1 MDRFKK
7 IFLSYLIFLIFFII
21 FFLSAVHNSPPNNSM
36 AEWVINYQGG
46 FTRRGLLG
54 EFIFQFSQFFDFQL
68 RKSFLGMQI
77 VIYLAYFYFIYIL
90 FHKIRYN
97 YIFTLAI
104 FSPLFFVF
112 SLTELE
118 ALGRKDILMFLAFI
132 TNFIIYDKFKNL
144 NYNYLYFFLSFPI
157 VFLTHEIYIIYICY
171 FLAFFVIL
179 EKKIN
184 LFFIL
189 KIISIFIIIFFFLN
203 LINTNEYSQENLQL
217 LCENLKNKSNENC
230 GLAPHSMVLDI
241 AAYQAEIGWKL
252 PHVIRYIGIFLIGFF
267 GLMILIF
274 YSKVNPIMTNKYIQ
288 KLNLKIIFLILALPS
303 ILPFLTAVDSGRYS
317 SMAYTF
323 PCIFYFGLLKIGV
336 IDFNYDKVSLLL
348 EKTLLKS
355 KKYQI
360 ILLILI
366 CFTWTPKAVYH
377 EDISSIPLYRT
388 IIKTKY
394 FIGNFKNFS
403 DNSL

>member
-7 IFLSYLIFLIFFII
+7 LFLSYLFFLIFFII

-54 EFIFQFSQFFDFQL
+54 EFIFQFSQFFDLQL
-68 RKSFLGMQI
+68 RKSFLGLQI
-77 VIYLAYFYFIYIL
+77 AIYFGYFYCIYLL

-97 YIFTLAI
+97 YIFSLAI

-118 ALGRKDILMFLAFI
+118 ALGRKDILMFLVFI

-157 VFLTHEIYIIYICY
+157 VFLTHEIYIIYTCY
-171 FLAFFVIL
+171 FFTFFIIL
-179 EKKIN
+179 EKNID
-184 LFFIL
+184 LFFIF
-189 KIISIFIIIFFFLN
+189 KMISIFIIVLFFLY
-203 LINTNEYSQENLQL
+203 LISVNEYSQENLNL

-230 GLAPHSMVLDI
+230 GLAPHSMIIDI
-241 AAYQAEIGWKL
+241 AGYQSEIGWKL

-267 GLMILIF
+267 GLIIVLCF
-274 YSKVNPIMTNKYIQ
+274 SKINPAKTNSYIE
-288 KLNLKIIFLILALPS
+288 KLNLKVIFLILALPS

-336 IDFNYDKVSLLL
+336 VNFDYNRVDLLI
-348 EKTLLKS
+348 EKTFLRS
-355 KKYQI
+355 KKYKI
-360 ILLILI
+360 IFLILI

-377 EDISSIPLYRT
+377 EDISSLPLYRT
-388 IIKTKY
+388 IVKTKY

>member
-7 IFLSYLIFLIFFII
+7 LFLSYLFFLIFFII

-54 EFIFQFSQFFDFQL
+54 EFIFQFSQYFDLQL
-68 RKSFLGMQI
+68 RKSFLGLQI
-77 VIYLAYFYFIYIL
+77 VIYLGYFYCLYLL

-97 YIFTLAI
+97 YIFSLAI

-157 VFLTHEIYIIYICY
+157 VFLTHEIYIIYTCY
-171 FLAFFVIL
+171 FFAFFIIL
-179 EKKIN
+179 EKNID
-184 LFFIL
+184 LFIIF
-189 KIISIFIIIFFFLN
+189 KIISIFIIVLFFLY
-203 LINTNEYSQENLQL
+203 LISINEYSQENLNL
-217 LCENLKNKSNENC
+217 LCENLKNKSNESC
-230 GLAPHSMVLDI
+230 GLAPHSMILNI
-241 AAYQAEIGWKL
+241 AGYQSEIGWKL

-267 GLMILIF
+267 GLIIVLYF
-274 YSKVNPIMTNKYIQ
+274 SKINSAKTNSYIE

-303 ILPFLTAVDSGRYS
+303 VLPFLTAVDSGRYS

-323 PCIFYFGLLKIGV
+323 PCIFYFGLLKIEV
-336 IDFNYDKVSLLL
+336 VNFDYNRVNLLI
-348 EKTLLKS
+348 EKTLLRS
-355 KKYQI
+355 KKYKI
-360 ILLILI
+360 IFLILI

-377 EDISSIPLYRT
+377 EDISSLPLYRT
-388 IIKTKY
+388 IVKTKY

-403 DNSL
+403 ENSL